1 MSGSKGKRTSFRPT
15 EQLAF
20 DLTMEPR
27 FGAEDFLVSASNE
40 NAYGLIEAWPN
51 WPDQIVTLIGEPG
64 SGKSH
69 LAAIWAT
76 HAHAWT
82 LDAAMVSM
90 ERVPYLVSN
99 RALVIEDMDRGARD
113 DAALF
118 HLLNLAREQNAFV
131 LITASSPAGDWNI
144 ATPDLL
150 SRLRLAPSVAIGP
163 PDDALLKAVLV
174 KLFVDR
180 QLVVDTQVVESL
192 ALRIDRSLAMAG
204 EIVEALDRA
213 ALQRGRR
220 ITRNLA
226 IQTLEELNKT
236 HYGGVDHRACSNGGE
251 PGS

>member
-1 MSGSKGKRTSFRPT
+1 MSGRKGPRAPAKPT

-20 DLTMEPR
+20 DLALEPR

-40 NAYGLIEAWPN
+40 QAYGLIEAWPN
-51 WPDQIVTLIGEPG
+51 WPDQIVTLIGQPG

-69 LAAIWAT
+69 LAAIWAAN
-76 HAHAWT
+76 AHAWT
-82 LDAAMVSM
+82 LDAAQITM

-118 HLLNLAREQNAFV
+118 HLLNLAREQKTFV
-131 LITASSPAGDWNI
+131 LITASSPVSTWKI
-144 ATPDLL
+144 ATHDLH
-150 SRLRLAPSVAIGP
+150 SRLRLAPSVEIEP

-180 QLVVDTQVVESL
+180 QLVVDTQVVDGL

-204 EIVEALDRA
+204 EIVAALDRA

-220 ITRNLA
+220 ITRHLA
-226 IQTLEELNKT
+226 MQILEEFDT
-236 HYGGVDHRACSNGGE
+236 MREETERRDAGSTGGTAES
-251 PGS
+251 

>member
-1 MSGSKGKRTSFRPT
+1 MSGRKAPRTPVKPT

-20 DLTMEPR
+20 DLALEPR
-27 FGAEDFLVSASNE
+27 FGAEDFLVGASNE
-40 NAYGLIEAWPN
+40 QAYGLIEAWPN
-51 WPDQIVTLIGEPG
+51 WPDQIVTLIGPPG

-76 HAHAWT
+76 NAHAWT
-82 LDAAMVSM
+82 LDAAHVSM

-99 RALVIEDMDRGARD
+99 RARVIEDIDRGERD

-118 HLLNLAREQNAFV
+118 HLLNLAREQKAFI
-131 LITASSPAGDWNI
+131 LITASSPAGSWNI

-150 SRLRLAPSVAIGP
+150 SRLRLAPSATIDP

-180 QLVVDTQVVESL
+180 QLVVDTQVVDAL

-204 EIVEALDRA
+204 EVVAALDRA
-213 ALQRGRR
+213 ALERGRR
-220 ITRNLA
+220 ITRHLA
-226 IQTLEELNKT
+226 MQIVHEFETMQDMGEERAGPT
-236 HYGGVDHRACSNGGE
+236 GGMTES
-251 PGS
+251 

>member
-1 MSGSKGKRTSFRPT
+1 MNGRRGPRAPSRTV
-15 EQLAF
+15 EQLAL
-20 DLTMEPR
+20 DLALEPR

-40 NAYGLIEAWPN
+40 QAYGLIEAWPA
-51 WPDQIVTLIGEPG
+51 WPDQIVTLIGQAG

-69 LAAIWAT
+69 LAAIWASN
-76 HAHAWT
+76 AHAWT
-82 LDAAMVSM
+82 LDAAEVRM

-99 RALVIEDMDRGARD
+99 RALVLEDMDRGGRD

-118 HLLNLAREQNAFV
+118 HLLNLAREQKAFV
-131 LITASSPAGDWNI
+131 LITGSSPPAAWNI

-150 SRLRLAPSVAIGP
+150 SRLRLAPSVAIAP

-180 QLVVDTQVVESL
+180 QLVVDTQVVDSV

-204 EIVEALDRA
+204 EIVAALDRR

-220 ITRNLA
+220 ITRHLA
-226 IQTLEELNKT
+226 MQIIEEFDTMRQASEQADLGLT
-236 HYGGVDHRACSNGGE
+236 GGTAA
-251 PGS
+251 P

>member
-1 MSGSKGKRTSFRPT
+1 MNGRKGPRAPAKPI

-20 DLTMEPR
+20 DLALEPR

-40 NAYGLIEAWPN
+40 QAYGLIEAWPN
-51 WPDQIVTLIGEPG
+51 WPDQIVTLIGQPG

-69 LAAIWAT
+69 LAAIWAAN
-76 HAHAWT
+76 AHAWT
-82 LDAAMVSM
+82 LDAAQVSM

-99 RALVIEDMDRGARD
+99 RALVIEDMDCGARD

-118 HLLNLAREQNAFV
+118 HLLNLAREQKAFV
-131 LITASSPAGDWNI
+131 LITASSPVGAWNI
-144 ATPDLL
+144 ATPDLH
-150 SRLRLAPSVAIGP
+150 SRLRLAPSVAIDP

-180 QLVVDTQVVESL
+180 QLVVDTQVVDSL

-204 EIVEALDRA
+204 DVVAALDRA

-220 ITRNLA
+220 ITRHLA
-226 IQTLEELNKT
+226 MQILAEFATVSDIGEEQGADST
-236 HYGGVDHRACSNGGE
+236 GGE
-251 PGS
+251 TES